1 MRHSGSDAELIELCA
16 RLIALERQRLGP
28 PRPQTLAEEH
38 ARAAS
43 DAALCEEAAGLVPRI
58 AELRATTLEGHRAR
72 ARARARAML
81 AGGLVDARGEP
92 FISVVMEDDERL
104 LIALLRDL
112 AAN

>member
-72 ARARARAML
+72 ARAML